1 MAKTK
6 GKNTSQTI
14 RDYLTAN
21 PEAKAKEVV
30 EALAKTGVKTN
41 EGLVYAV
48 KGGMKEKK
56 RRKKRVAKAAMAAVS
71 KPSSNGQPSKP
82 SKPDAI
88 TMIREVKA
96 LAEKAGG
103 YEKLK
108 ELVDALAQ

>member
-1 MAKTK
+1 MPRTK
-6 GKNTSQTI
+6 GKNISQSI

-21 PEAKAKEVV
+21 PDSKAKEVV
-30 EALAKTGVKTN
+30 EALGKNGIKTN

-56 RRKKRVAKAAMAAVS
+56 RRKKRVARAAMAAAS
-71 KPSSNGQPSKP
+71 KSSSNGRASKT
-82 SKPDAI
+82 DAI

-108 ELVDALAQ
+108 ELVDALAE